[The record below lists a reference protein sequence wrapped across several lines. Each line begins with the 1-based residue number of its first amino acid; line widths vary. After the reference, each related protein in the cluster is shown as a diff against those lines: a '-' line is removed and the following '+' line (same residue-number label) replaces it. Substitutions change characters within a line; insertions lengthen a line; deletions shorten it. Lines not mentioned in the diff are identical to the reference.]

1 MYVSKSHHKQI
12 AEEKIE
18 PYSWKQKLLISKWK
32 SYFENHNWISG
43 KKELNSLKMIMNSKV
58 GTDLHLG
65 EACLSRELE
74 LDEALIE
81 DEDGSRQTARG
92 ITGGL

>member
-1 MYVSKSHHKQI
+1 
-12 AEEKIE
+12 
-18 PYSWKQKLLISKWK
+18 
-32 SYFENHNWISG
+32 
-43 KKELNSLKMIMNSKV
+43 MIMNSKV

-65 EACLSRELE
+65 EACLSRELELE

>member
-1 MYVSKSHHKQI
+1 MMMK
-12 AEEKIE
+12 
-18 PYSWKQKLLISKWK
+18 
-32 SYFENHNWISG
+32 
-43 KKELNSLKMIMNSKV
+43 SKV

-74 LDEALIE
+74 PDEALIE